1 MVVKPVKFLGLH
13 VDSLLDFNA
22 HIADIG
28 YMAGRKLNI
37 LAKFSKTL
45 STESK
50 INGFLFHFY
59 VSV

>member
-37 LAKFSKTL
+37 FSKV
-45 STESK
+45 
-50 INGFLFHFY
+50 F
-59 VSV
+59 